1 MPHRRWEASVANTIT
16 YQYESPSKLFPG
28 TTPQLGLSTFTPPEQ
43 LTGRS
48 PCFVEAFVVRPD
60 VVAAARLA
68 VATVAGSRYFEPWN
82 SIAKRIRDSDPV
94 VTFDGE
100 CLRFESFS
108 ACSGVHARLDIASD
122 GLDIDHAS
130 TGTTNVD
137 VNPPLRAALSSLAA
151 SDPLRLR
158 VGSDRLEVDTMGGTL
173 VEKQVPLP
181 TRWVRGFGETQVVQR
196 RSKQRLDVGAA
207 AFRKLIQT
215 MPTKSR
221 GSLHVEQ
228 AGSGLRLGLRP
239 GPRSVTLIGPDRLAA
254 FKPLLRFAERLVVW
268 STETEP
274 GMPTASVWELTLPS
288 ARLTLS
294 VSPEPARGF
303 SGEGGLL
310 EALSA
315 QDVDAAEMVELALG
329 LRPVASVEDIAA
341 GLGFDA
347 ASAARSV
354 DMLAAAGRVGFDPG
368 LGGSFHRLLPFGG
381 VIDELNP
388 RLLSSRALLDAGA
401 VSFDG
406 PDMSRCKVLSG
417 DHHHVV
423 QLAGQG
429 AEGSTCTCATS

>member
-1 MPHRRWEASVANTIT
+1 MANTIT

-60 VVAAARLA
+60 VVAAALLA

-173 VEKQVPLP
+173 V
-181 TRWVRGFGETQVVQR
+181 
-196 RSKQRLDVGAA
+196 
-207 AFRKLIQT
+207 
-215 MPTKSR
+215 
-221 GSLHVEQ
+221 
-228 AGSGLRLGLRP
+228 
-239 GPRSVTLIGPDRLAA
+239 
-254 FKPLLRFAERLVVW
+254 
-268 STETEP
+268 
-274 GMPTASVWELTLPS
+274 
-288 ARLTLS
+288 
-294 VSPEPARGF
+294 
-303 SGEGGLL
+303 
-310 EALSA
+310 
-315 QDVDAAEMVELALG
+315 
-329 LRPVASVEDIAA
+329 
-341 GLGFDA
+341 
-347 ASAARSV
+347 
-354 DMLAAAGRVGFDPG
+354 
-368 LGGSFHRLLPFGG
+368 
-381 VIDELNP
+381 
-388 RLLSSRALLDAGA
+388 
-401 VSFDG
+401 
-406 PDMSRCKVLSG
+406 
-417 DHHHVV
+417 
-423 QLAGQG
+423 
-429 AEGSTCTCATS
+429 